1 MQKDEDPPRRRHP
14 RVLLCERATT
24 QRLISAGDRD
34 RHRGCRPAE
43 QRSRGDM
50 NRIRRE
56 IAVLV
61 TVLLVAAA
69 FAFPAF
75 AQTQLETN
83 SPYEPPTE
91 VLPLPP
97 VSPPQP
103 DVSEPELPEPEPPVQ
118 PELPEPEPQVP
129 GEEVEV
135 GGEVE
140 EVEAAP
146 EVIAATPEAET
157 TTVLGVTLQRTGA
170 NALLLGAIGL
180 LVLGLGSF
188 LVMHTRRSATGA

>member
-1 MQKDEDPPRRRHP
+1 
-14 RVLLCERATT
+14 
-24 QRLISAGDRD
+24 
-34 RHRGCRPAE
+34 
-43 QRSRGDM
+43 M

-61 TVLLVAAA
+61 TVLLVAGA

-75 AQTQLETN
+75 AQTELETN

-97 VSPPQP
+97 VSPPPP
-103 DVSEPELPEPEPPVQ
+103 DVSEPEPEPE
-118 PELPEPEPQVP
+118 VP
-129 GEEVEV
+129 GEEV
-135 GGEVE
+135 G
-140 EVEAAP
+140 APP

-180 LVLGLGSF
+180 LVLGLGGF
-188 LVMHTRRSATGA
+188 LVLRTRRSTAGA